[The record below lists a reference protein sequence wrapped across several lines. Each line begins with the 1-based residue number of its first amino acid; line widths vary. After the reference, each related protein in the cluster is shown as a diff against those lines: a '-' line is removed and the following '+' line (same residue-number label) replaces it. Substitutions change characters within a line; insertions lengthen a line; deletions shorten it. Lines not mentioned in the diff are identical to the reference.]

1 MRSGLRILFCAGVSA
16 SVLAAPGLAFAVTMG
31 SVAPHDPPA
40 NGQADQQWVAD
51 PRTKCIAADPSYS
64 PDDSIFWQ
72 GSCRKDGVIYGQG
85 ALTFLS
91 KGRVVETINGT
102 FTDGLLKP
110 GHVKANWS
118 DGTKYEGDQLGGLFN
133 GTGKFV
139 SPKGETLEGEW
150 KMGVLNGK
158 ASVVWANGDR
168 YDGEWKYGK
177 SDGEGVEVWADG
189 RRYEGQWRDGAP
201 VGDVQANGNEIP
213 ASAGATAVALNTPA
227 EAATHA
233 QAVSASAAPQTTV
246 NPASFVRS
254 SALTS
259 APAAIATKAAAVA
272 NSGNAVPNPA
282 LPLRAELGT
291 ELVAVD
297 GATLELGLTDDGF
310 QRTLALPNGNSQ
322 QIQFVFA
329 NGPVGTVS
337 NGAKAIGVFRAKASE
352 LDIDYAD
359 GATETIGEGAAGS
372 LSDRARSADGG
383 TMCTAWY
390 PQGHVFSQSEKQAA
404 VQEYA
409 SRLGVA
415 VVAPSKASRAHDAS
429 PACGGAFVASGS
441 TQKAAGTGTEDNVT
455 RKPVGAPTR
464 ASAERAQL
472 DERAPEQRM
481 TLLGDGV
488 VAVRTPAV
496 QVLNEPRPP
505 APALAHLEKANF
517 APGEP
522 LQPSSDLSAT
532 SGTPSPQPGASD
544 CLSVA
549 SNGEYW
555 GFQNRCAKSV
565 QFAYCEM
572 TDANPLTS
580 CTHTS
585 VAGSVAANGFSA
597 LVSDRSLA
605 EKTADHEFRWMAC
618 DGGAGEVVPHL
629 DKIDPPSGRC
639 ERAVPAAE

>member
-1 MRSGLRILFCAGVSA
+1 MCSGLRILFCAGVSA
-16 SVLAAPGLAFAVTMG
+16 SALAAPGLAFAVTMG
-31 SVAPHDPPA
+31 SVAPHESPA
-40 NGQADQQWVAD
+40 NGQANQQWVAD

-64 PDDSIFWQ
+64 PDDSISWQ
-72 GSCRKDGVIYGQG
+72 GSCRKDGVIYGLG
-85 ALTFLS
+85 TLTFLS
-91 KGRVVETINGT
+91 KGQVVETINGT

-110 GHVKANWS
+110 GPVKANWS

-201 VGDVQANGNEIP
+201 VGDVQANGSETP
-213 ASAGATAVALNTPA
+213 ATAGATAVALNTPA
-227 EAATHA
+227 ET
-233 QAVSASAAPQTTV
+233 SARTPAGSPSAAPQTAV

-254 SALTS
+254 AAPTS
-259 APAAIATKAAAVA
+259 APATIATRTATVENGSNAA
-272 NSGNAVPNPA
+272 PNPA
-282 LPLRAELGT
+282 LPLRSELGT
-291 ELVAVD
+291 ELVAID
-297 GATLELGLTDDGF
+297 GATLELGLTNDGF
-310 QRTLALPNGNSQ
+310 ERTLVLPNGNSQ
-322 QIQFVFA
+322 QIRFAFA

-337 NGAKAIGVFRAKASE
+337 YGEKAIGVFRAKASQ

-359 GATETIGEGAAGS
+359 GTTEAIGEESGGG
-372 LSDRARSADGG
+372 LSDRAQNADGG
-383 TMCTAWY
+383 TMCTSWY
-390 PQGHVFSQSEKQAA
+390 PRGHVFSQSEKQAA

-409 SRLGVA
+409 SRLGVP
-415 VVAPSKASRAHDAS
+415 VSAPSRKQHAHDS
-429 PACGGAFVASGS
+429 NPACGGAFVASGS
-441 TQKAAGTGTEDNVT
+441 PQKAAGAETEENAT
-455 RKPVGAPTR
+455 PKPAGAPR
-464 ASAERAQL
+464 ASGDRAQL
-472 DERAPEQRM
+472 DEHPPEQRTSFPGNDM
-481 TLLGDGV
+481 
-488 VAVRTPAV
+488 VAVGTPAV
-496 QVLNEPRPP
+496 HLVNEPNTPTP
-505 APALAHLEKANF
+505 APAHLEKASF
-517 APGEP
+517 APGQP
-522 LQPSSDLSAT
+522 LQPSGDLSAA
-532 SGTPSPQPGASD
+532 SGTLSPQPGASD
-544 CLSVA
+544 CLSVT
-549 SNGEYW
+549 SNGDYW

-572 TDANPLTS
+572 SDANPLTS
-580 CTHTS
+580 CKHTS
-585 VAGSVAANGFSA
+585 VGGSVAANGFSA

-605 EKTADHEFRWMAC
+605 EKNVDHEFRWMAC